1 MLPLEDVKVSNLIF
15 FIYSWRWVTEIRTDS
30 YNTVILAKRR
40 SECSFVQFQYTYF
53 SVFFSFDSPLG
64 SVAIISRNMVQMKK
78 DFILGMDTVSFWTM
92 FGDLVLT
99 ISVLAVVDL
108 KLDNFPLT
116 ERIQKVEQVTFIL
129 NGERNPRL
137 CIK

>member
-1 MLPLEDVKVSNLIF
+1 
-15 FIYSWRWVTEIRTDS
+15 
-30 YNTVILAKRR
+30 
-40 SECSFVQFQYTYF
+40 
-53 SVFFSFDSPLG
+53 
-64 SVAIISRNMVQMKK
+64 
-78 DFILGMDTVSFWTM
+78 M